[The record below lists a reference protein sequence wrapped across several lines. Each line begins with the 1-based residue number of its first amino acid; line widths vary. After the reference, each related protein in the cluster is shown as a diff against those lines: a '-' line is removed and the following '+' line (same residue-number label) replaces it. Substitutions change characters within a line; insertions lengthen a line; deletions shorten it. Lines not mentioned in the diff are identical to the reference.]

1 MAGGRNTLCKCC
13 IVSILE
19 IRDSHVHE
27 TKFSP
32 VSEAAR
38 SDEAFC
44 CCTKEDT
51 RGCKFCPG
59 VVLQVCNRDEI
70 CGRQGSHTAFF
81 GSALPSQLKS
91 LIVFTHWLR
100 VRGEARLAR
109 SSQAELYMYFW
120 GFPSHANSA
129 VAHLWFHVQYLQ

>member
-27 TKFSP
+27 IKFSP
-32 VSEAAR
+32 LFLKQQEVTKLFVAAQRKTPEGASSALVWSCR
-38 SDEAFC
+38 SAI
-44 CCTKEDT
+44 
-51 RGCKFCPG
+51 G
-59 VVLQVCNRDEI
+59 I

-81 GSALPSQLKS
+81 ASALPSQLKS

-109 SSQAELYMYFW
+109 SSQAELYMFFW